1 MLELSCL
8 GSLLEAG
15 AVMTQGWGQGEAKT
29 VGDLFQEIKD
39 DESVLRI
46 EATLGGVRL
55 VRVLRVVK
63 MAIIQTR
70 TRQILQEVKQILPD
84 GRIRERN
91 QIPGGKIS
99 FNETSMDAFYREME
113 EELTLE
119 PGEYT
124 WTPPLRPVF
133 EERVSPSYPGL
144 ITVYETYLFSV
155 NLNLNV
161 EYGRF
166 RDGFRHKESSGVEAV
181 FAWV

>member
-63 MAIIQTR
+63 MSITQTR
-70 TRQILQEVKQILPD
+70 TLKTLTEVKQILPD

-91 QIPGGKIS
+91 QVPSGKIS
-99 FNETSMDAFYREME
+99 FSETPVDALYREME

-119 PGEYT
+119 PGEYI
-124 WTPPLRPVF
+124 WTPPVSPVF
-133 EERVSPSYPGL
+133 EERFGRSYPNL
-144 ITVYETYLFSV
+144 LTVYELYTYSV
-155 NLNLNV
+155 SLNLNV

-166 RDGFRHKESSGVEAV
+166 RDGFRHKERSGVEAV